1 VLADGRRIGVAQ
13 DWTGGDEEAVFL
25 RRARDEACEV
35 FGTVLSPDYN
45 AAHADHLHFDQAA
58 RGFGGLCR

>member
-1 VLADGRRIGVAQ
+1 MARG
-13 DWTGGDEEAVFL
+13 WTGGSEEAAFL

-58 RGFGGLCR
+58 RGFGSVCQ